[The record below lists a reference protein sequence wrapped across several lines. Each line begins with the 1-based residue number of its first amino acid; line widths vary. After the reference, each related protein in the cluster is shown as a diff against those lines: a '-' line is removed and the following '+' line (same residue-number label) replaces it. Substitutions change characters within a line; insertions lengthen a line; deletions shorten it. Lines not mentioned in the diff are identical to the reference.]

1 MSLQQDRIV
10 GVLLLAFSIWYGI
23 TTRAYT
29 VGFVDDPIGP
39 KAFPI
44 MLAILMGLVSIYL
57 IVQPELGQ
65 LPSLAATTWLRM
77 LATLGCFL
85 LYALTL
91 NWLGFVLATAL
102 VVTLLTQIFE
112 GPLLRSVVASLVFS
126 LVMYGLFAGLL
137 ELSLPTGQLIQ
148 QMLGRT

>member
-29 VGFVDDPIGP
+29 VG
-39 KAFPI
+39 
-44 MLAILMGLVSIYL
+44 
-57 IVQPELGQ
+57 
-65 LPSLAATTWLRM
+65 W
-77 LATLGCFL
+77 FL
-85 LYALTL
+85 LYALTF
-91 NWLGFVLATAL
+91 NWVGVVRASAGG
-102 VVTLLTQIFE
+102 VTLLTQIFE